1 MPSFSKWVE
10 LAGSDRRLAPGA
22 EIAEAIPSN
31 KSFEVSLVLRRRKPL
46 PSLPSRHQPITR
58 AEYAGKHGA
67 DPADIRK
74 VRAFAQ
80 HFRLRVKE
88 VLPAERTVIL
98 VASAAAFATAFRVE
112 LRTHHFPNGSSYRVH
127 EGCISI
133 PAELSRIVVG
143 VFGLDNRPAVS
154 RRARFKPAPE
164 AGVAAENPGLLTAF
178 FPNQLAKIY
187 RFPEGVDGKGQTI
200 GIVEVGGGF
209 RRSDLAAYFK
219 RAGVKN
225 LPKIVVAKGR
235 GLGKNV
241 PQPYSQSPEPPDLE
255 VLLDMEI
262 IGTVAPGAKMVMYF
276 PKDSSEQHLLGAVR
290 AAVRDSS
297 ADQSILSLSWGD
309 AEFEPGGEAGLNRQ
323 FQDHLNEVLETAAYR
338 GITVCVASGDY
349 SSAGMPSND
358 PQHPWDRK
366 AHVSFPASS
375 PFVLA
380 CGGTH
385 VIEPT
390 DANLISGAN
399 LREEAWHPEPKPWY
413 PDPNTGTGGGISRY
427 FPLPLYQRGTVKHS
441 AVNPNAGTGRGVPD
455 VAADAAAES
464 GYQVLVDDQWYPDQ
478 NGSRP
483 PLWGT
488 SAAAPLWAGLI
499 ALLNQSLRTRLGFVN
514 PLLYKL
520 TASSGAFHDVTLG
533 NNGDYRCA
541 RGWNACTGLG
551 TPNGQNLLN
560 ALSKALKVRAATSTG
575 KASKKPPSRKQSQ
588 AKVP

>member
-98 VASAAAFATAFRVE
+98 VASAAAFATAFNVE
-112 LRTHHFPNGSSYRVH
+112 LQTRRFPNGSSYRVH
-127 EGCISI
+127 KGCISI

-200 GIVEVGGGF
+200 GIVELGGGF

-219 RAGVKN
+219 RAVVKN
-225 LPKIVVAKGR
+225 LPKIVVAKCPR
-235 GLGKNV
+235 LGKNV
-241 PQPYSQSPEPPDLE
+241 PDPQPYPQCPEPPDVE

-276 PKDSSEQHLLGAVR
+276 AKDSSEQHLLGAVKT
-290 AAVRDSS
+290 AVLDSS
-297 ADQSILSLSWGD
+297 EHLSILSLSWGVP
-309 AEFEPGGEAGLNRQ
+309 EFERGEQAGRQ
-323 FQDHLNEVLETAAYR
+323 LQDNFNDVLETAAHL
-338 GITVCVASGDY
+338 GITVCVASGDNA
-349 SSAGMPSND
+349 SAGMLSTE
-358 PQHPWDRK
+358 WDGK

-385 VIEPT
+385 VIEPSG
-390 DANLISGAN
+390 ANLISGAN

-413 PDPNTGTGGGISRY
+413 PDPNIGTGGGISRY
-427 FPLPLYQRGTVKHS
+427 FPLPLYQRGIVKQS
-441 AVNPNAGTGRGVPD
+441 AVNPNGGTGRGVPD

-499 ALLNQSLRTRLGFVN
+499 ALLNQSLGTRLGFVN

-575 KASKKPPSRKQSQ
+575 RASKKPPSRKQSR